1 MADATSSSTLVP
13 HFTAKGLVRGGQRL
27 LPVSVFVFPFGVAFG
42 AAAIESGLTI
52 DQAMV
57 MSLTVFAGASQ
68 FAALDLWQTPLPFLS
83 LALVVLA
90 VNARHLILGAA
101 ISPYVNRLPP
111 RHWFGALML
120 LSDVNFADSY
130 QAMKE
135 GERDAAHIL
144 GGGLVLWS
152 VWAVSTAVG
161 VFAGTLLGDLERFG
175 VDVVM
180 AAFFAALAIG
190 MVPNMKTALPVGVA
204 CAVAILSM
212 PILPTGW
219 NIIAAALS
227 GGLVGAAFPS
237 EARPNHDG

>member
-190 MVPNMKTALPVGVA
+190 MVPNMKAALPVGVA

-237 EARPNHDG
+237 EGKAEP